1 MAEEKKEQGGMPELK
16 LPDISMPEFN
26 MPEIKM
32 PTDFNEGSAQLVE
45 ILKPV
50 EQLSPI
56 KFGQMHTVIKDMNK
70 EAGDAIAN
78 YVVFVQIIF
87 LLLFVA
93 YFVMG
98 VIAVCVDFAAMDAPC
113 AAQSWVWLYVLLVVI
128 IPTSLGFIMFAVE
141 AVLKSIDLK
150 KNVGWEVPSVFFSFP
165 SPIVYIVFGILGIV
179 LWSNMGDE
187 CDKFYSTNHGM
198 LLTMFHIQV
207 IVMGVAA
214 ILGVITVWSQAVQFI
229 TSFFTK
235 TEESVKSA

>member
-1 MAEEKKEQGGMPELK
+1 
-16 LPDISMPEFN
+16 
-26 MPEIKM
+26 
-32 PTDFNEGSAQLVE
+32 
-45 ILKPV
+45 
-50 EQLSPI
+50 
-56 KFGQMHTVIKDMNK
+56 
-70 EAGDAIAN
+70 
-78 YVVFVQIIF
+78 
-87 LLLFVA
+87 
-93 YFVMG
+93 MG

-128 IPTSLGFIMFAVE
+128 IPTSLGFVMFAVE

-207 IVMGVAA
+207 FVFDNLDSNHSAHAYESLTILSLQVIVMGVAA